1 VQQPVRFGIRIP
13 PCHRVDRIAE
23 TAARADRLGFDAVW
37 LPDSQ
42 LLWRDVFASLAV
54 VAMRTERVHLG
65 TAVTNLATRHPAVV
79 ASAAR
84 TIAELAP
91 GRFRLGI
98 GVGDSSVEPVGL
110 VKTTQA
116 ELRAGLK
123 VIRTLLAGQEVD
135 FGTARSRLRD
145 PGPSFPTYLA
155 ASGPR
160 NLSLAGEL
168 ADGVILLSGVSPATL
183 ASSLEQVRVGA
194 EAAGRRLQ
202 DLDVVVSTYAHV
214 TDDVER
220 DARLLKPICATI
232 AHNGGIPF
240 LAAAGVHVDTPVR
253 VDAVYPDLIHAE
265 DWDLA
270 VERSSAWVSDEAA
283 VRFAEGFC
291 LFGDA
296 GQIRDRL
303 AAAAAAGAASFLVQ
317 HVGSY
322 TLPTELMEAFADV
335 AISAR
340 APS

>member
-13 PCHRVDRIAE
+13 PCQRVDRIAE
-23 TAARADRLGFDAVW
+23 TAARAERLGFDAVW

-54 VAMRTERVHLG
+54 VAMRTEQVQLG

-84 TIAELAP
+84 TVAELAP

-98 GVGDSSVEPVGL
+98 GVGDSSVGPVGL
-110 VKTTQA
+110 AKTTQP
-116 ELRAGLK
+116 ELRARLE
-123 VIRTLLAGQEVD
+123 VLRTLLAGHAVD

-145 PGPSFPTYLA
+145 PGQPFPLYLA

-160 NLSLAGEL
+160 HLALAGEL
-168 ADGVILLSGVSPATL
+168 GDGVILLSGVSPATL
-183 ASSLEQVRVGA
+183 GSSLERVRAGA
-194 EAAGRRLQ
+194 ESAGRRLE

-214 TDDVER
+214 TDDLER
-220 DARLLKPICATI
+220 DAKLLKPICATI
-232 AHNGGIPF
+232 ALAGGGPF
-240 LAAAGVHVDTPVR
+240 LATAGVHVAGPVS
-253 VDAVYPDLIHAE
+253 VSNVYPDLAHAE

-270 VERSSAWVSDEAA
+270 VECSSAWVSDEAA

-291 LFGDA
+291 LFGNA
-296 GQIRDRL
+296 GQIRERL
-303 AAAAAAGAASFLVQ
+303 AAATAAGATNFLVQ

-340 APS
+340 SGL

>member
-1 VQQPVRFGIRIP
+1 MQPVRFGIRIP
-13 PCHRVDRIAE
+13 PCERVDRIAE
-23 TAARADRLGFDAVW
+23 TAARAERLGYDAVW

-54 VAMRTERVHLG
+54 VATCTERVQLG

-84 TIAELAP
+84 TVAELAP

-98 GVGDSSVEPVGL
+98 GVGDSSVGPVGL
-110 VKTTQA
+110 ARTTRPQ
-116 ELRAGLK
+116 LRARLQ
-123 VIRTLLAGQEVD
+123 VLRSLLAGDLVD
-135 FGTARSRLRD
+135 FGAARSRLRD
-145 PGPSFPTYLA
+145 PGEPFPLYLA

-160 NLSLAGEL
+160 NLALAGEL

-183 ASSLEQVRVGA
+183 AGSLERVAAGA
-194 EAAGRRLQ
+194 EAAGRRLE

-232 AHNGGIPF
+232 ARGGGAPF
-240 LAAAGVHVDTPVR
+240 LAAAGVHVAGPVR
-253 VDAVYPDLIHAE
+253 TDSVYPDLAHAE
-265 DWDLA
+265 DWELA

-283 VRFAEGFC
+283 LRFAEGFC

-296 GQIRDRL
+296 GQIREGL
-303 AAAAAAGAASFLVQ
+303 AAAAAAGATSFLVQ

-335 AISAR
+335 ALTAR
-340 APS
+340 AGS